1 MLIDKLL
8 DYVSYDTTSH
18 EGTGQ
23 TPSTEGQ
30 WALARHLKEQLEQ
43 LGLEDVVLDEHCY
56 VYGYLPGDPDYLTI
70 GLNSHMDTSEQASGK
85 DIKPRI
91 IENYD
96 GKDIVLSDGI
106 VSSVERFPELKD

>member
-30 WALARHLKEQLEQ
+30 WALAKHLKKQLEQ

-70 GLNSHMDTSEQASGK
+70 G
-85 DIKPRI
+85 
-91 IENYD
+91 
-96 GKDIVLSDGI
+96 
-106 VSSVERFPELKD
+106 